1 MIALSYEHKLVHTE
15 FSNTIKYPAAF
26 HTTWLLW
33 GEKYGSCDNSVFNEW
48 FGFELPEHCY
58 SFCTFSL
65 EKKFRIFLLNR
76 RGASCWTLCDTSFP
90 CVTYLKKRISNVCA
104 VSRSVLTHMAPSLA
118 EDQRSMVKDGLQV
131 FYAKQSCTQ
140 KIHVMLLVKS
150 ASFSHGTLF
159 TVLLSF
165 VRY

>member
-1 MIALSYEHKLVHTE
+1 MTLG
-15 FSNTIKYPAAF
+15 
-26 HTTWLLW
+26 

-58 SFCTFSL
+58 SFCTSSL
-65 EKKFRIFLLNR
+65 EKKFRIFLLS
-76 RGASCWTLCDTSFP
+76 RGGATCWTVCVTSFL
-90 CVTYLKKRISNVCA
+90 CVMYLKKRVSNVCA
-104 VSRSVLTHMAPSLA
+104 VSCSVLIHMARSSLA
-118 EDQRSMVKDGLQV
+118 EDQRSMARDALQV

-140 KIHVMLLVKS
+140 KILVMLLVKS

-165 VRY
+165 VKY